1 MKSVSIIIPVYNE
14 EKVLKKLYKRLFKV
28 IDNLKEYKFEV
39 LFINDGSYD
48 NTSQIL
54 GEIRNLDKRVSYINL
69 SRNFGKEIA
78 MIAGFDYI
86 IGDCAIVMDA
96 DLQHPPEIIPEMLC
110 YWEEGYDDVYAKRKD
125 RKKESFIKRV
135 LSECYYGILKKISEY
150 PIQENVGDFRLLDRR
165 CVEALKRF
173 RESKR
178 NTKGMY
184 SWIGYNKKEI
194 LYEPEERVE
203 GNSKWTYFK
212 LLNLAI
218 DGITSCTIAPL
229 RISTIL
235 GTIISICAFIY
246 MVLIIFKTIIFGE
259 VVKGFPTIMVIV
271 LFLGGVQLLSIGIL
285 GEYIGRMF
293 SEIKNRPLYLIDT
306 INGKKNNIGE
316 FQINQDDKKGVNI

>member
-14 EKVLKKLYKRLFKV
+14 EKVLKKLYQRLLKV
-28 IDNLKEYKFEV
+28 LNNLTNYKFEI
-39 LFINDGSYD
+39 LFINDGSID
-48 NTSQIL
+48 NTSKIL
-54 GEIRNLDKRVSYINL
+54 GQIRNLDKRVSFINL

-96 DLQHPPEIIPEMLC
+96 DLQHPPEIIPEMLY
-110 YWEEGYDDVYAKRKD
+110 YWEEGYDDVYAKRRD
-125 RKKESFIKRV
+125 RKKESFTKRI
-135 LSECYYGILKKISEY
+135 LSKCYYGILNKLSEY

-165 CVEALKRF
+165 CVNALKQF

-194 LYEPEERVE
+194 LYDPEERVE
-203 GNSKWTYFK
+203 GKSKWSYLK
-212 LLNLAI
+212 LFNLAI

-229 RISTIL
+229 RISSML
-235 GTIISICAFIY
+235 GIMISMCAFIY
-246 MVLIIFKTIIFGE
+246 MIIIIFKTIIFGE

-293 SEIKNRPLYLIDT
+293 SEIKNRPLYLIDSFNGEKNT
-306 INGKKNNIGE
+306 INE
-316 FQINQDDKKGVNI
+316 VEINEENKKGVSI